1 MADLQKSISIL
12 YDLELNNYLMT
23 NTINQIKEK
32 DSKLCIAKSISKPV
46 KETND
51 FSIFTTM
58 LTTAIILAL
67 IGAVIGLV
75 LGIKFCQ
82 SEGWFVLK
90 NLSFL
95 TICLI
100 IIGCAFFTI
109 VGGLAVGVGGLILG
123 LIIGIIGKIISQKNV
138 NNVYNYRNI
147 KYRQEVESEEKRMT
161 DESQKRSFYR
171 GQIQILNDKLAES
184 NKNLEIIY
192 NAVGIDK
199 SFRNL
204 ICMGYMEEYIRL
216 QIATKLGGVDGL
228 YFVIKQQLNFD
239 QINASLNVIIE
250 KLDTIIDNQSHLY
263 HAISAVNDKCASM
276 VDQLETISY
285 NTYSTA
291 YDTAINTYV
300 DERRDQEL
308 DYLNYINS

>member
-32 DSKLCIAKSISKPV
+32 DSKLCIAKSISKPA
-46 KETND
+46 KEKNEV
-51 FSIFTTM
+51 SIFSAVI
-58 LTTAIILAL
+58 TTAIILGI
-67 IGAVIGLV
+67 IGACIGLY
-75 LGIKFCQ
+75 LGIKLCKE
-82 SEGWFVLK
+82 EG
-90 NLSFL
+90 FL
-95 TICLI
+95 TLQTLSLVTILVT
-100 IIGCAFFTI
+100 IIGCALCL
-109 VGGLAVGVGGLILG
+109 VGGAIAGGVCG
-123 LIIGIIGKIISQKNV
+123 LIIGLLIGIIRKIVEQNNV
-138 NNVYNYRNI
+138 NSANENKNI
-147 KYRQEVESEEKRMT
+147 EYKKKLESEEKRMT